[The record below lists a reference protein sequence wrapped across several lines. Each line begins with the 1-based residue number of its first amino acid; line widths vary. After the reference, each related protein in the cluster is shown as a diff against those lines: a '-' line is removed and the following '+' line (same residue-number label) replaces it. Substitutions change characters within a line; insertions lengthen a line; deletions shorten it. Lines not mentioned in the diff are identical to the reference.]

1 MAEESEDQVIFYNM
15 AAGPNLKFLAELDV
29 SGLPTFLFYKD
40 REVKGLLA
48 GTNILMDEITAETE
62 KLVRGKA
69 LNDPK

>member
-1 MAEESEDQVIFYNM
+1 LAEDSEDQVIFYNM
-15 AAGPNLKFLAELDV
+15 EAGPNLKFLAELDV

-40 REVKGLLA
+40 REVKSLLA

-62 KLVRGKA
+62 KLIRGKA

>member
-1 MAEESEDQVIFYNM
+1 MAEESEDQVSFYNM
-15 AAGPNLKFLAELDV
+15 EAGPNLKFLAELDV

-40 REVKGLLA
+40 REVKSLLA

>member
-1 MAEESEDQVIFYNM
+1 MAEESEDQVSFYNM
-15 AAGPNLKFLAELDV
+15 EAGPNLKFLAELDV

-62 KLVRGKA
+62 KLVEGKA
-69 LNDPK
+69 LNDPE

>member
-1 MAEESEDQVIFYNM
+1 MAQESEDQVIFYNM
-15 AAGPNLKFLAELDV
+15 EAGPNLKFLAELDV

-40 REVKGLLA
+40 REVKSLLA

-62 KLVRGKA
+62 KLVRYKA

>member
-1 MAEESEDQVIFYNM
+1 MAQESEDQVNFYNM
-15 AAGPNLKFLAELDV
+15 EAGPNLKFLAELDV
-29 SGLPTFLFYKD
+29 SGLPTFLFYED
-40 REVKGLLA
+40 GEEKGLLA

>member
-1 MAEESEDQVIFYNM
+1 L
-15 AAGPNLKFLAELDV
+15 GV
-29 SGLPTFLFYKD
+29 SGLPTFLLYKD
-40 REVKGLLA
+40 GEVKGSLA

>member
-1 MAEESEDQVIFYNM
+1 MAEESEGQVNFYNM
-15 AAGPNLKFLAELDV
+15 EAGPNLKFLAELDV

-40 REVKGLLA
+40 REVRGLLA

-62 KLVRGKA
+62 KLIRGKA